1 MLTHP
6 LHFDI
11 LVPSQ
16 GVCGIARVP
25 GKENA
30 MKKKKNNHISAE
42 VKERQRREAEK
53 RRIFDEE
60 GFTEQDIMFMSK
72 KARNALLEKYGL
84 R

>member
-6 LHFDI
+6 LRFAM

-25 GKENA
+25 GKENV

-42 VKERQRREAEK
+42 AKERQRREAEK
-53 RRIFDEE
+53 RRIFEEE
-60 GFTEQDIMFMSK
+60 GFTEEDIKFMSK
-72 KARNALLEKYGL
+72 PGREALLKKYGL